1 MSLLVH
7 NPGMLASVQ
16 DLGRTGFASIGVARS
31 GAADPLSL
39 RVGNRLIGNPD
50 SAAAI
55 ELTLAGGSFEFTHA
69 FPIVLAGA
77 NANATLLRRDGTRT
91 PVHMWTPLATL
102 PGDVL
107 TLGAIGAANQGCRAY
122 LCVMGGIDAPLVMNS
137 RATQVGTMTSGGE
150 WSGGVGGL
158 ADASGVAPGTP
169 LRAGD
174 ALPIV
179 ARAERARTR
188 LIPASLRAQC
198 QESIT
203 RRVLRITPGPQWTM
217 LSDAARQALAS
228 PRRVLDRF
236 DRRGV
241 RLAPG
246 IAIESGANAIPTQ
259 PTDAG
264 FVQAPGSAELIILG
278 SDGPPT
284 GGYPVVACV
293 ASIDLPALGQFR
305 PHDTIR
311 FDLIDIPRAR
321 ELLHERW
328 REIDAALPE
337 VR

>member
-16 DLGRTGFASIGVARS
+16 DLGRNGFASIGVARS

-39 RVGNRLIGNPD
+39 CMGNRLIGNPD

-69 FPIVLAGA
+69 LPIVLAGA

-107 TLGAIGAANQGCRAY
+107 TFGAIGGPDQGCRAY

-158 ADASGVAPGTP
+158 GNAPSASTP

-174 ALPIV
+174 ALATI

-203 RRVLRITPGPQWTM
+203 RRVLRITPGPQWS
-217 LSDAARQALAS
+217 LLNAAAQSALRA

-246 IAIESGANAIPTQ
+246 IALESSANAIPTQ
-259 PTDAG
+259 PTDVG
-264 FVQAPGSAELIILG
+264 FVQAPGAAELIILG
-278 SDGPPT
+278 PDGPPT

-293 ASIDLPALGQFR
+293 ASIDLPTLGQLR

-311 FDLIDIPRAR
+311 FDLIDVPRAR

-328 REIDAALPE
+328 REIDRALPE

>member
-16 DLGRTGFASIGVARS
+16 DLGRNGFASIGVARS

-39 RVGNRLIGNPD
+39 CMGNRLIGNPD

-55 ELTLAGGSFEFTHA
+55 ELTLAGGLFEFTHA
-69 FPIVLAGA
+69 LPIVLAGA

-107 TLGAIGAANQGCRAY
+107 TLGAIGGPDQGCRAY

-158 ADASGVAPGTP
+158 GNAPSAGTP

-174 ALPIV
+174 ALATI

-217 LSDAARQALAS
+217 LSDAARHALAS

-241 RLAPG
+241 RLSPG
-246 IAIESGANAIPTQ
+246 IVLESSANAIPTQ
-259 PTDAG
+259 PTDVG

-293 ASIDLPALGQFR
+293 ASIDLPTLGQLR

-311 FDLIDIPRAR
+311 FDLIDVPRAR
-321 ELLHERW
+321 ALLHECW
-328 REIDAALPE
+328 REIDRALPE